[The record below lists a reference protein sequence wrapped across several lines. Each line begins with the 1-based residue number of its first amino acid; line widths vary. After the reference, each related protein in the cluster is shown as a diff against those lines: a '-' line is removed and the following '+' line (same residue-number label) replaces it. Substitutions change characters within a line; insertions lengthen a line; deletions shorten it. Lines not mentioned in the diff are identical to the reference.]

1 MRVNI
6 LFFLW
11 FYCLFYFKLRQKGGV
26 KIMNKFIFT
35 LILFL
40 GFSFAGTNQ
49 ENAEDQYYASLNTD
63 NGEVVIAAAGKKK
76 EKSPLRKRYLIRKRK
91 LRRPAQGK

>member
-1 MRVNI
+1 M
-6 LFFLW
+6 
-11 FYCLFYFKLRQKGGV
+11 FYFKLRQKGGV
-26 KIMNKFIFT
+26 HIMNKFIFT

-40 GFSFAGTNQ
+40 GFSFAATNQ
-49 ENAEDQYYASLNTD
+49 ANKEDQYYASLNTD

-76 EKSPLRKRYLIRKRK
+76 EKSPLRKRYLKRKRK

>member
-49 ENAEDQYYASLNTD
+49 AAEEDQYYVSLNTN
-63 NGEVVIAAAGKKK
+63 NGEVVIAAAGMKK
-76 EKSPLRKRYLIRKRK
+76 EKSRLRKRYLK
-91 LRRPAQGK
+91 

>member
-76 EKSPLRKRYLIRKRK
+76 EKSPLRKRYLKRKRK